1 MTQPASSGR
10 KSSPSPLIVAHRGSS
25 VAEVENTIAAFEA
38 AVAHGAEAIELDVR
52 WTVDDIAVV
61 FHDPS
66 ITRNNRKIAVKKLA
80 ADELIR
86 LKARDKIRV
95 PLLSEVLQWA
105 KDRVPLVFDIKD
117 TRRENQFI
125 DLIEE
130 HGFHPDSVFSS
141 FRLSLIGKIKALRP
155 EWQTAW
161 IIGNSGS
168 TAARRL
174 LVGPIITRAVRW
186 GVGALHFH
194 HSWIA
199 SELLA
204 RCHGEKMR
212 VAAWTVDAP
221 AEIGKFAELGV
232 DAVITNVPDVARR
245 ALTEYHSGE
254 AP

>member
-1 MTQPASSGR
+1 MTQPASSKR
-10 KSSPSPLIVAHRGSS
+10 KTSAPPLVIAHRGSS
-25 VAEVENTIAAFEA
+25 VAEVENTLAAFEA

-52 WTVDDIAVV
+52 WTADEIAVV

-66 ITRNNRKIAVKKLA
+66 ITRDNRKIAVKKLA
-80 ADELIR
+80 ADELIQ
-86 LKARDKIRV
+86 LKAKDDIRV

-105 KDRVPLVFDIKD
+105 GDRVPLVFDIKD
-117 TRRENQFI
+117 TRRERQFI

-130 HGFHPDSVFSS
+130 HGFHPESLFSS
-141 FRLSLIGKIKALRP
+141 FRLTVVGKIKALRP

-174 LVGPIITRAVRW
+174 LAGPIITRAARW
-186 GVGALHFH
+186 GIGALHFH

-199 SELLA
+199 AELVA

-221 AEIGKFAELGV
+221 AEIRKFAGLGV

-245 ALTEYHSGE
+245 ALKE
-254 AP
+254 